1 MIETDFVNIIQK
13 IATERGKDI
22 FLEHKKLK
30 SLLLDYTKN
39 EYKKEISL
47 LSAILEA
54 DIVKI
59 INTAEDLVNCKQG
72 LVKRLEDENNLS
84 PSKSGEMLD
93 LLFLVLRGK
102 KVKIK
107 VTKDDTDK
115 HQEKINSEDK
125 EVTKPAPQSISLDYE
140 AEAKAERL
148 YQTAINCFFKDIG
161 NNFTV
166 AIGNLIKAIKLSPNN
181 ARLHYYFS
189 YCLYKVNDISRF
201 KDEIQILKNLNYDEN
216 VRNKVD
222 KDIFSSRKG
231 MIAERLYNAFI
242 RGGSMRMS
250 AAKSSIYK
258 TSRIN
263 YQQQEEIYKKYM
275 DYKNW
280 QENFDKHFAQIQ

>member
-1 MIETDFVNIIQK
+1 MIETEFVNIIQK
-13 IATERGKDI
+13 IVDERGKDI
-22 FLEHKKLK
+22 FFEQKKLK
-30 SLLLDYTKN
+30 SLLSDYTKN
-39 EYKKEISL
+39 EYKKERLL

-59 INTAEDLVNCKQG
+59 INMAENLADCRQFLVR
-72 LVKRLEDENNLS
+72 RLEDDYSLS

-93 LLFLVLRGK
+93 LLFLVLRGEK
-102 KVKIK
+102 IEIKVKK
-107 VTKDDTDK
+107 NDTDK
-115 HQEKINSEDK
+115 HQNKINSEDK
-125 EVTKPAPQSISLDYE
+125 EVTKPAPQSISHDYE
-140 AEAKAERL
+140 TEAKAERL

-189 YCLYKVNDISRF
+189 YCLYKVNDISKL
-201 KDEIQILKNLNYDEN
+201 KDEIQILKFLNYDEN

-242 RGGSMRMS
+242 RGGSGQVS
-250 AAKSSIYK
+250 AAKCSIYQK
-258 TSRIN
+258 SGIN
-263 YQQQEEIYKKYM
+263 YKQLEEIYKKYM

-280 QENFDKHFAQIQ
+280 QEDFDKHFAQIQ